1 MIRFR
6 RIKAVLISS
15 VLGVLLLA
23 LPGCKSVKKA
33 TAVPPPSLTGKGK
46 AVAEVLDSV
55 MARQVDFRWI
65 AAKAQVDYTDK
76 SGETNSFDITLRIRK
91 DSAIWISITP
101 LLGIEAARVLINQDS
116 IVLLDRVHKTY
127 KVRRFDYLG
136 EMLKTD
142 VDFSMVQSV
151 VMGNYFQYQKNDKI
165 RSYYEE
171 DPYSILSTLNKR
183 QARRAMEEKDP
194 SRPVIQDFWIDGNYR
209 IIKSKITDEKLD
221 RWMEARYSSFT
232 SVNNYLF
239 PNNIVVTFFSGSPVI
254 MKVTYTKV
262 TSEES
267 LAMPF
272 TIPEKYSRN

>member
-1 MIRFR
+1 VF
-6 RIKAVLISS
+6 ISS

-23 LPGCKSVKKA
+23 LPGCKSAKKA

-55 MARQVDFRWI
+55 MARQVDFQWI

-101 LLGIEAARVLINQDS
+101 LLGIEAARVLINHDS

-171 DPYSILSTLNKR
+171 DPYAILSTLNKR

-262 TSEES
+262 TSEET

-272 TIPEKYSRN
+272 TIPDKYSRN

>member
-142 VDFSMVQSV
+142 VDFSMIQSV